1 MSQPIKAFCLHYVVA
16 FQCNVGNWMEQR
28 CMVESKVRYEFIW
41 ILCPLNKCRMM
52 QLTSWTE
59 GYTHVFSLTCLG
71 RVTRK
76 PSRSKGSEPEEYST
90 PRLHESDSRT
100 CRIWFEMEQFNI
112 SGVNLSSA
120 QTICV
125 DRFESK
131 ISPRREE
138 RKEYRSQTTKWHFES
153 NTKIGLNHST
163 VKKKWQPTATR
174 QITTVLFQ
182 IVPEP

>member
-1 MSQPIKAFCLHYVVA
+1 
-16 FQCNVGNWMEQR
+16 MEQR
-28 CMVESKVRYEFIW
+28 CRVESRVRYEFIW
-41 ILCPLNKCRMM
+41 RLGRQNECRMM
-52 QLTSWTE
+52 KFTSWSE
-59 GYTHVFSLTCLG
+59 GYTHISSLTCLG
-71 RVTRK
+71 QVIRK
-76 PSRSKGSEPEEYST
+76 SSRSKGSEPEEYST

-100 CRIWFEMEQFNI
+100 CRIWFEMEQFKI
-112 SGVNLSSA
+112 SDVNLSSA
-120 QTICV
+120 QTIRV

-131 ISPRREE
+131 ISPRGEE

-182 IVPEP
+182 IVPEPQHQVQRYIMPSTLRTHSKHSDTI